1 MEPGLNQSL
10 AFIVNCVGKT
20 KQEVRIVARRK
31 QGTYGSATRARREEL
46 EIGLRVFAKM
56 LGVSP
61 TYISKVE
68 RDELPPPA
76 ESRVKETAALLG
88 VNSDEL
94 LALAG
99 KVSSD
104 LAEIIRERPTTM
116 ASILR
121 TARSVPDDKLL
132 AMEKRL
138 RNSHQGSSGDREGKR
153 SPTAKPRGGGGRPRG
168 G

>member
-1 MEPGLNQSL
+1 
-10 AFIVNCVGKT
+10 
-20 KQEVRIVARRK
+20 VARLK
-31 QGTYGSATRARREEL
+31 QVTYGSATRARREEL
-46 EIGLRVFAKM
+46 EIGLRAFAKK

-61 TYISKVE
+61 TYVSKVE

-76 ESRVKETAALLG
+76 ESRVKATAVLLDFDP
-88 VNSDEL
+88 DEL

-104 LAEIIRERPTTM
+104 LADIIRERPTTM

-121 TARSVPDDKLL
+121 TARNVPDDALM
-132 AMEKRL
+132 AIEKRL
-138 RNSHQGSSGDREGKR
+138 RDSHQGSSGDLEGRR
-153 SPTAKPRGGGGRPRG
+153 SPPAKPRGGGGRRRG

>member
-76 ESRVKETAALLG
+76 
-88 VNSDEL
+88 
-94 LALAG
+94 G

-138 RNSHQGSSGDREGKR
+138 RDSHQGSSGDREGKR

>member
-1 MEPGLNQSL
+1 MARL
-10 AFIVNCVGKT
+10 
-20 KQEVRIVARRK
+20 KQE
-31 QGTYGSATRARREEL
+31 TYGAATRARREEL
-46 EIGLRVFAKM
+46 EIGLRAFAKK

-61 TYISKVE
+61 TYVSKVE

-76 ESRVKETAALLG
+76 ERRVKATAILLG
-88 VNSDEL
+88 VDPDEL

-104 LAEIIRERPTTM
+104 LADIIRERPTTM

-121 TARSVPDDKLL
+121 TARSVPDDTLK
-132 AMEKRL
+132 AIEKRL
-138 RNSHQGSSGDREGKR
+138 RNLHQGSSGDLEVKR
-153 SPTAKPRGGGGRPRG
+153 SPTAKPRSGGGRSRG

>member
-1 MEPGLNQSL
+1 VARL
-10 AFIVNCVGKT
+10 
-20 KQEVRIVARRK
+20 KQE
-31 QGTYGSATRARREEL
+31 TYGSATRARREEL
-46 EIGLRVFAKM
+46 ELGLRAFAKK

-61 TYISKVE
+61 TYVSKVE

-76 ESRVKETAALLG
+76 ESRVKATAALLG
-88 VNSDEL
+88 IDADEL

-104 LAEIIRERPTTM
+104 LAEIIRERPVTM

-121 TARSVPDDKLL
+121 TARSVPEDTLR

-138 RNSHQGSSGDREGKR
+138 RDSNQGSSGDREGKR
-153 SPTAKPRGGGGRPRG
+153 SPPAKPRSGGGRRG
-168 G
+168 GG

>member
-1 MEPGLNQSL
+1 M
-10 AFIVNCVGKT
+10 ARA
-20 KQEVRIVARRK
+20 KQE
-31 QGTYGSATRARREEL
+31 TYGSATRARREEL
-46 EIGLRVFAKM
+46 EIGLRAFAKK

-76 ESRVKETAALLG
+76 ESRVKETAVLLG
-88 VNSDEL
+88 FDPDSL

-121 TARSVPDDKLL
+121 TARNVPDDELK
-132 AMEKRL
+132 AIEKRL
-138 RNSHQGSSGDREGKR
+138 RDSNQGSSGDREGKR
-153 SPTAKPRGGGGRPRG
+153 SPSAKPRGGGGRPRG

>member
-1 MEPGLNQSL
+1 M
-10 AFIVNCVGKT
+10 
-20 KQEVRIVARRK
+20 K

-46 EIGLRVFAKM
+46 EIGLRAFAKK

-61 TYISKVE
+61 TYVSRVE

-76 ESRVKETAALLG
+76 ESRVKATAALLDLDP
-88 VNSDEL
+88 DEL

-104 LAEIIRERPTTM
+104 LAEIIRERPTAM

-121 TARSVPDDKLL
+121 KVRNVTDDELQ
-132 AMEKRL
+132 AIER
-138 RNSHQGSSGDREGKR
+138 RFSDSRQGGVADRAGKR
-153 SPTAKPRGGGGRPRG
+153 SPPSKSRSGGRRPRG